1 MQPPYLKTGTFVALL
16 IVSLSANS
24 AAIPDAPVTAMEP
37 GLEADDR
44 LGGAMGWIDDRT
56 LLVTAQIDSKSQFWE
71 RRVVR
76 VDAKTGEMKE
86 LINPG
91 AVICT
96 NPTEN
101 VAGILVG
108 SEASIYTGNSK
119 EPKPEL
125 KLFSWTS
132 IFGKLTPKMFGDG
145 WNPYICKKTKPTDVK
160 VPGSLV
166 FYKEKDIR
174 YLEAKDGFLRF
185 SRGQSG
191 EQQSVVLVKD
201 EKPVATLQAKPN
213 EIAPEPRY
221 LPFRDGYLLSSGR
234 FVMQGTMARS
244 NEEHTT
250 EYPLLTMTRSGT
262 IKREYFRPLFENAG
276 LTVDGETFPYARG
289 TLIFVSDRPKYGG
302 GIYLNQGGSIKRI
315 WCTNGGNTYDRQC
328 RAMSISMSPDGCYLA
343 LFSNGSDN
351 LKAPYVYRP
360 TLKVLPLCNY

>member
-1 MQPPYLKTGTFVALL
+1 MQLPFLKIGTFAALL
-16 IVSLSANS
+16 IISLSANS
-24 AAIPDAPVTAMEP
+24 AAIPDAPVKAMEP

-101 VAGILVG
+101 VAGIQVG

-119 EPKPEL
+119 EPEPEL
-125 KLFSWTS
+125 KLYSWTS
-132 IFGKLTPKMFGDG
+132 LFGKLTPKMFGDG
-145 WNPYICKKTKPTDVK
+145 WNPYICKKTKPADVK
-160 VPGSLV
+160 VPGSLI

-201 EKPVATLQAKPN
+201 EKPVATLQARPN

-302 GIYLNQGGSIKRI
+302 GIYLNREGSTKRI
-315 WCTNGGNTYDRQC
+315 WCTNGGNVYDRQC
-328 RAMSISMSPDGCYLA
+328 RATSISMSPDGCYLA

-360 TLKVLPLCNY
+360 TLKVLPLCN